1 MRVSSPRYDL
11 RSLFRA
17 VGSFAGGDPASTT
30 LERTEAAA
38 EVSLIDAGCSEV
50 TAEPVEVRGWVDGVQ
65 SRVVLRYFAHRP
77 VSLAYVAAGAVDSAG
92 ALVHIDETLTLIC
105 AETDLDDVAE
115 LAATV
120 GENPLPVRVVASTDP
135 LEAQLL
141 SAAVVDEMRNVA
153 ESDVVRHLCTAG
165 VTPLVVD
172 GDLRARRLEAK
183 MIGVAKTHRTRY
195 LSDESVLWGLPV
207 GWRSPRFTI
216 DAGGNRPRTSAY
228 LRLHDASARAWDF
241 GLVRVE
247 CWDPDL
253 IDAACAAVFANR
265 QPPGVTD
272 SRWDRHLGPVAWCE
286 QALRDHRPPEMRR

>member
-1 MRVSSPRYDL
+1 MSSPGYNL
-11 RSLFRA
+11 RNLFRA

-30 LERTEAAA
+30 LERTEASA
-38 EVSLIDAGCSEV
+38 EVSLLDAGCAQV

-77 VSLAYVAAGAVDSAG
+77 VSLCYVAAGAVDSAG
-92 ALVHIDETLTLIC
+92 QLVHIDETLTLIC
-105 AETDLDDVAE
+105 SEADLDSVAE

-120 GENPLPVRVVASTDP
+120 GENPLPVTMVSSTDP
-135 LEAQLL
+135 LETQVL
-141 SAAVVDEMRNVA
+141 SAAVVDDMRNSA
-153 ESDVVRHLCTAG
+153 ESEVVRHLCDTG

-172 GDLRARRLEAK
+172 GDLRARRAVSD

-195 LSDESVLWGLPV
+195 LPDESVLWGLPA

-228 LRLHDASARAWDF
+228 LRLHDAAARAWDF

-253 IDAACAAVFANR
+253 VDAACATVLANR
-265 QPPGVTD
+265 QPPGVSD

-286 QALRDHRPPEMRR
+286 QALRDHRPPEMR